1 MIINDELITYLE
13 DLSRLKLTETEKEKA
28 KTDLSKI
35 LSYIDKLNELDT
47 AGVEAISHPFP
58 FTNNFREDAVKESYD
73 RALILSNAPAKKDGY
88 FKVPKTVE

>member
-13 DLSRLKLTETEKEKA
+13 DLSRLRLTEREKEKA
-28 KTDLSKI
+28 KIDLSKI

-47 AGVEAISHPFP
+47 KGVEAISHPFP
-58 FTNNFREDAVKESYD
+58 FTNNFREDIVKDSFD
-73 RALILSNAPAKKDGY
+73 RALILSNAPAQKDGY